1 MCVCLHVC
9 ACICVA
15 TRMTMNVRKADKNT
29 WYWQLKYQ
37 SGTASGDSIPNQI
50 NFKFDKLKNIL
61 FQFISS
67 DF

>member
-1 MCVCLHVC
+1 MCVCMCVHTR
-9 ACICVA
+9 VA
-15 TRMTMNVRKADKNT
+15 TRITMNVRKTDQNM

-37 SGTASGDSIPNQI
+37 SGTASGDLIPNQI